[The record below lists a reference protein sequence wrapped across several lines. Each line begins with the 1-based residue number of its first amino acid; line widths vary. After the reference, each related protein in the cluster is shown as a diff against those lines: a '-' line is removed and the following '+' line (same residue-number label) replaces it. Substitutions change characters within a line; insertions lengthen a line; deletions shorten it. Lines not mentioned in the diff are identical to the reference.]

1 MLPLGL
7 GVGEK
12 GKSQFAVRVGVII
25 RTVVSPK
32 RNEIRE
38 NDPPPP
44 TKELGS
50 LPEHYLVLP

>member
-25 RTVVSPK
+25 RTSASPK

-38 NDPPPP
+38 NDPP